1 MSFNPLY
8 LYMNDA
14 GDANRRALNATM
26 EQLIRNMRAEPSYAR
41 AHPLLVLMRGD
52 NRYVRGIEKE
62 ELTNNIIKVETHLQA
77 VTGSVGVT
85 RANELVPTA
94 LRRPNSDAANFLVCH
109 RRDGFVISRSEMELM
124 GSKGG
129 DSMMKQR
136 LDFLMEC
143 WQTGMANEMGGAG
156 GAAPGSE
163 SRLMSIRHFVNN
175 NQVVGGIDQATTPQW
190 KANIVNGGGVTF
202 TPELLDNLGSKVG
215 MRRGKI
221 DCWLM
226 SAVEDTVDIFN
237 RFKQQWRGAAHV
249 EIKNGLVD
257 VGINNIVGDGGVHY
271 IEDFDLVAPA
281 GTAEVVGLDLKCL
294 KFVGN
299 LDPVIMP
306 AERLSGTD
314 AVEIIMYGFQSL
326 VTSRNNTHAALIN
339 VA

>member
-41 AHPLLVLMRGD
+41 AHPTLVLMRGD
-52 NRYVRGIEKE
+52 NRYVRGIEQQE
-62 ELTNNIIKVETHLQA
+62 VASNIIKVETHLQA
-77 VTGSVGVT
+77 VTGSQGVS
-85 RANELVPTA
+85 RANELNPTA
-94 LRRPNSDAANFLVCH
+94 LRRSNSDAANFLVCH

-136 LDFLMEC
+136 LDFQMEC
-143 WQTGMANEMGGAG
+143 WQTGMANEIGGAG

-163 SRLMSIRHFVNN
+163 SRLMSLRHFVNN
-175 NQVVGGIDQATTPQW
+175 NQTVGGIDQTTATQW
-190 KANIVNGGGVTF
+190 QANIVNGGGVTF
-202 TPELLDNLGSKVG
+202 TPEMLNGLRSKVAKRKG
-215 MRRGKI
+215 TI

-226 SAVEDTVDIFN
+226 SAVEDGVDIYN
-237 RFKQQWRGAAHV
+237 RFKEQWRGAAHV
-249 EIKNGLVD
+249 EIENGLLK
-257 VGINNIVGDGGVHY
+257 VGINNIIGDGGEHY

-294 KFVGN
+294 TFVGN

-306 AERLSGTD
+306 AEHLNGTD
-314 AVEIIMYGFQSL
+314 AVEIIVYGFQSL